1 MQHAVSGGVVL
12 DATTASVPFGEE
24 HVNNVHHLSTMS
36 LQDNDMPSMKKQHS
50 QSVPASLSALG
61 DNSTTAGMK
70 RVESW
75 SVMEE
80 GGVVVD
86 ATPTQDDSLDDV
98 LGGGP
103 PAAKAAASPP
113 KPGINVAGRR
123 ARMPS
128 GPGDEYAFLG

>member
-1 MQHAVSGGVVL
+1 MQHAVSGGFVL
-12 DATTASVPFGEE
+12 DATAASVPFGEE

-98 LGGGP
+98 LGGP
-103 PAAKAAASPP
+103 PAPKAAATSPP

>member
-50 QSVPASLSALG
+50 QSVPASLNALA
-61 DNSTTAGMK
+61 DNSTAAGMK

-98 LGGGP
+98 LGGPP
-103 PAAKAAASPP
+103 PAKATSPP

>member
-61 DNSTTAGMK
+61 DNSTAAGMK

-98 LGGGP
+98 LGGP
-103 PAAKAAASPP
+103 PAAKAASSSPP

>member
-50 QSVPASLSALG
+50 QSVPASLNAL
-61 DNSTTAGMK
+61 DNSTAAGMK

-98 LGGGP
+98 LGGP

>member
-50 QSVPASLSALG
+50 QSVPASLSAL
-61 DNSTTAGMK
+61 DNSTAAGMK

>member
-36 LQDNDMPSMKKQHS
+36 MQDNDMPSMKKQHS
-50 QSVPASLSALG
+50 QSVPASLNAL
-61 DNSTTAGMK
+61 DSTAAGMK

-80 GGVVVD
+80 GGVVLLCD
-86 ATPTQDDSLDDV
+86 TLT
-98 LGGGP
+98 
-103 PAAKAAASPP
+103 
-113 KPGINVAGRR
+113 
-123 ARMPS
+123 
-128 GPGDEYAFLG
+128 

>member
-50 QSVPASLSALG
+50 QSVPASLNAL
-61 DNSTTAGMK
+61 DNSTAAGMK

-86 ATPTQDDSLDDV
+86 ATPTQDDSLDDI

-103 PAAKAAASPP
+103 PPAKASPP

>member
-12 DATTASVPFGEE
+12 DATTASVPFGDG
-24 HVNNVHHLSTMS
+24 HQNNVHHLSTMS
-36 LQDNDMPSMKKQHS
+36 LQDNDMPTMKKQHS

-61 DNSTTAGMK
+61 DNSTAAGMK

-103 PAAKAAASPP
+103 PPAKASPP

>member
-1 MQHAVSGGVVL
+1 MQFTSDGGVVTEAPEDL
-12 DATTASVPFGEE
+12 FGL
-24 HVNNVHHLSTMS
+24 NNGSGRGNVHHLSTMS
-36 LQDNDMPSMKKQHS
+36 SKEGSPSLKKQHS
-50 QSVPASLSALG
+50 QSVPASLNAL
-61 DNSTTAGMK
+61 DNSTAAGMK

-103 PAAKAAASPP
+103 PPAKASPP